1 MDQIRRLMASLSLKQ
16 RIVIGVAAVAVIAAI
31 VAATMWARERDF
43 RPLYTNL
50 SPEDAGVV
58 VAKVHESGAEYRLAA
73 NGTTVLVP
81 SAKVDDLRLQ
91 MAAAGIPRTGRI
103 GYELFDKTNFGA
115 TDFTEQVNYHRALEG
130 ELERSMMGLS
140 EVELAR
146 VHLTFPKDSIF
157 SEERQP
163 AKASVLL
170 RLRTGAKLTAQNVAA
185 ICHLTASAVE
195 GLQPEQVSV
204 LDMNGNLLSKP
215 QRPGSPD
222 GADPSEA
229 GLEYKQKIEHDLL
242 AKINSTLEPV
252 VGPDRFRSGIS
263 VDCDF
268 TSGEQSEETFDPGKS
283 VMITSQKTEDLSG
296 GMLSGGIPG
305 SPSNLP
311 RPTSR
316 AGSGNTGVARRTENV
331 SYQSSRIVRHVRM
344 PQGNIKR
351 LSASILVDYSVRWE
365 GTGPR
370 ARRIVTPP
378 SAEKLKT
385 IRELVAAAIGFVP
398 ERGDQ
403 LVVEALPFEVAYGP
417 GPPESTTG
425 TAPPQGNGVALPEW
439 MFRYKQFVIGGAV
452 ALLLLLVL
460 GVSFLRGRR
469 RRRLAAVAVQIQ
481 AQVASE
487 SETALEAVN
496 DAGRQF
502 EARIAEQ
509 SAQKQRLDT
518 EALLA
523 LKLPPV
529 TTKKSEV
536 LTKHIGEA
544 AKKDPTLMVHV
555 LRSWLEED
563 K

>member
-1 MDQIRRLMASLSLKQ
+1 
-16 RIVIGVAAVAVIAAI
+16 
-31 VAATMWARERDF
+31 
-43 RPLYTNL
+43 
-50 SPEDAGVV
+50 
-58 VAKVHESGAEYRLAA
+58 
-73 NGTTVLVP
+73 
-81 SAKVDDLRLQ
+81 
-91 MAAAGIPRTGRI
+91 
-103 GYELFDKTNFGA
+103 
-115 TDFTEQVNYHRALEG
+115 
-130 ELERSMMGLS
+130 
-140 EVELAR
+140 
-146 VHLTFPKDSIF
+146 
-157 SEERQP
+157 
-163 AKASVLL
+163 
-170 RLRTGAKLTAQNVAA
+170 
-185 ICHLTASAVE
+185 VE

-204 LDMNGNLLSKP
+204 LDMNGNLLSRP
-215 QRPGSPD
+215 RRPGSAD

-242 AKINSTLEPV
+242 AKINSTLEPL
-252 VGPDRFRSGIS
+252 VGADAFRSGVS

-268 TSGEQSEETFDPGKS
+268 TSGEQSEETFDPAKS
-283 VMITSQKTEDLSG
+283 VMVTSQKTEDLSG

-311 RPTSR
+311 RPSSR
-316 AGSGNTGVARRTENV
+316 AGSGNTGMARRTENV
-331 SYQSSRIVRHVRM
+331 SYQSSRVVRHIRM
-344 PQGNIKR
+344 PQGNLKR

-365 GTGPR
+365 GSGPG
-370 ARRIVTPP
+370 ARKIVTPP

-417 GPPESTTG
+417 GPPESS
-425 TAPPQGNGVALPEW
+425 TAPPQKTGLVLPEW
-439 MFRYKQFVIGGAV
+439 MFRFKQFVIGGAV
-452 ALLLLLVL
+452 TLLLMLVL
-460 GVSFLRGRR
+460 GVGFLRARR
-469 RRRLAAVAVQIQ
+469 RRRLAVLKSQ
-481 AQVASE
+481 AQLAAASE
-487 SETALEAVN
+487 AALEPV
-496 DAGRQF
+496 DEAGRQF

-509 SAQKQRLDT
+509 SAQKQRLEA

>member
-1 MDQIRRLMASLSLKQ
+1 MDQVKRLIASLSIRQ
-16 RIVIGVAAVAVIAAI
+16 RIIIGIAAAMVIAAI
-31 VAATMWARERDF
+31 VAATAWSRERDF

-50 SPEDAGVV
+50 SPEDAGIV

-73 NGTTVLVP
+73 NGATVLVP

-91 MAAAGIPRTGRI
+91 LAAAGIPKTGRI
-103 GYELFDKTNFGA
+103 GYELFDKTNFGE
-115 TDFTEQVNYHRALEG
+115 TDFTEQINYHRALEG

-140 EVELAR
+140 QVEQAR

-157 SEERQP
+157 SEERQA

-170 RLRTGAKLTAQNVAA
+170 KLRIGAKLTSQNVAA

-204 LDMNGNLLSKP
+204 LDMNGNLLS
-215 QRPGSPD
+215 RPRSAGSPD

-242 AKINSTLEPV
+242 AKINATLEPV
-252 VGPDRFRSGIS
+252 VGTDAFRSGIS

-268 TSGEQSEETFDPGKS
+268 TSGDQSEETFDPSKS
-283 VMITSQKTEDLSG
+283 VMVTSQRTEDLSG
-296 GMLSGGIPG
+296 GTLSGGIPG

-316 AGSGNTGVARRTENV
+316 AGGSNTGVARRTENV
-331 SYQSSRIVRHVRM
+331 SYQSSRVVRHIRM
-344 PQGNIKR
+344 PEGNIKR
-351 LSASILVDYSVRWE
+351 LSASILVDYSARWE

-378 SAEKLKT
+378 SAEKLKS
-385 IRELVAAAIGFVP
+385 IRELVSAAIGFVP

-403 LVVEALPFEVAYGP
+403 LVVEALPFEIAYGP
-417 GPPESTTG
+417 GPPDSPVASPPKTG
-425 TAPPQGNGVALPEW
+425 LVLPDW
-439 MFRYKQFVIGGAV
+439 MFHYKQFVIGGAV
-452 ALLLLLVL
+452 TLLLVVVL
-460 GVSFLRGRR
+460 GVGFLRARGRR
-469 RRRLAAVAVQIQ
+469 RRAILSAQ
-481 AQVASE
+481 AQIEAAAAAE
-487 SETALEAVN
+487 AKLEPVN
-496 DAGRQF
+496 EAGKQL
-502 EARIAEQ
+502 EARINEQ
-509 SAQKQRLDT
+509 SAAKARLEA
-518 EALLA
+518 EALSA

-544 AKKDPTLMVHV
+544 ARKDPTLMVHV

>member
-1 MDQIRRLMASLSLKQ
+1 MDQIKLLIASLSIRQ
-16 RIVIGVAAVAVIAAI
+16 RIIIGFAAVAVIGAI

-58 VAKVHESGAEYRLAA
+58 VAKVHESGTEYRLAA

-91 MAAAGIPRTGRI
+91 LAAAGIPKTGRI
-103 GYELFDKTNFGA
+103 GYELFDKTNFGE

-130 ELERSMMGLS
+130 ELERSMMGLAQ
-140 EVELAR
+140 VEQAR

-157 SEERQP
+157 SEERQA

-170 RLRTGAKLTAQNVAA
+170 KLRIGAKLTSQNVAA

-204 LDMNGNLLSKP
+204 LDMNGNLLSHP
-215 QRPGSPD
+215 RSPGSPD
-222 GADPSEA
+222 GADPSDA
-229 GLEYKQKIEHDLL
+229 GLEYKQKVEHDLL
-242 AKINSTLEPV
+242 AKINATLEPV
-252 VGPDRFRSGIS
+252 VGADAFRSGIS

-268 TSGEQSEETFDPGKS
+268 TSGDQSEETFDPSKS
-283 VMITSQKTEDLSG
+283 VMVTSQKTEDLSG
-296 GMLSGGIPG
+296 GALSGGIPG
-305 SPSNLP
+305 APSNLP

-316 AGSGNTGVARRTENV
+316 ASNSNSGMARRSENI
-331 SYQSSRIVRHVRM
+331 SYQSSRVVRHIRM
-344 PQGNIKR
+344 PEGTIKR
-351 LSASILVDYSVRWE
+351 ISASILVDYSVTWQ
-365 GTGPR
+365 GTGSK
-370 ARRIVTPP
+370 ARRIVTAP
-378 SAEKLKT
+378 SAEKLKS
-385 IRELVAAAIGFVP
+385 IRDLVAAAIGFVP

-417 GPPESTTG
+417 GPPDSPTSTPQKTG
-425 TAPPQGNGVALPEW
+425 LVLPDW
-439 MFRYKQFVIGGAV
+439 MFRYKPFVIGGAV
-452 ALLLLLVL
+452 ALLLILVL
-460 GVSFLRGRR
+460 SVGYLRARGKRR
-469 RRRLAAVAVQIQ
+469 RAVASAQ
-481 AQVASE
+481 AQVAAAAAKE
-487 SETALEAVN
+487 EALGPVDEAGKQLEARMN
-496 DAGRQF
+496 EQAATKKRL
-502 EARIAEQ
+502 EA
-509 SAQKQRLDT
+509 
-518 EALLA
+518 EALSA

-544 AKKDPTLMVHV
+544 ARKDPTLMVHV

>member
-1 MDQIRRLMASLSLKQ
+1 MDQIRRLITSLSIRQ
-16 RIVIGVAAVAVIAAI
+16 RIIIGVAAAAVMGAI
-31 VAATMWARERDF
+31 LAATMWARERDF

-73 NGTTVLVP
+73 NGATVLVP

-91 MAAAGIPRTGRI
+91 LAAAGIPKTGRI

-115 TDFTEQVNYHRALEG
+115 TDFTEQLNYHRALEG

-140 EVELAR
+140 QVEQAR

-170 RLRTGAKLTAQNVAA
+170 KIRIGAKLTPQNVAA

-204 LDMNGNLLSKP
+204 LDMNGNLLSRP
-215 QRPGSPD
+215 RSPGSPD
-222 GADPSEA
+222 GADPSDA

-242 AKINSTLEPV
+242 AKINATVEPL
-252 VGPDRFRSGIS
+252 VGADAFRSGIS

-268 TSGEQSEETFDPGKS
+268 SSGEQSEETFDPAKS
-283 VMITSQKTEDLSG
+283 VMVTSQKTEDLSG
-296 GMLSGGIPG
+296 GMMSGGIPG

-316 AGSGNTGVARRTENV
+316 AGSGNSGVARRTENI
-331 SYQSSRIVRHVRM
+331 SYQSSRVVRHIRM

-351 LSASILVDYSVRWE
+351 LSASILVDYSVSWQ

-370 ARRIVTPP
+370 ARRMVTPP

-398 ERGDQ
+398 DRGDQ

-417 GPPESTTG
+417 GPPESTT
-425 TAPPQGNGVALPEW
+425 APPPGNGFALPAW
-439 MFRYKQFVIGGAV
+439 MFHYKQFVIGAAV
-452 ALLLLLVL
+452 ALLLVLVL
-460 GVSFLRGRR
+460 GVGFLRAR
-469 RRRLAAVAVQIQ
+469 RRRLAILRSQ
-481 AQVASE
+481 AQIAATAAAE
-487 SETALEAVN
+487 AALEPVSE
-496 DAGRQF
+496 AGKQL
-502 EARIAEQ
+502 EARLSEQ
-509 SAQKQRLDT
+509 SAMKQKLEA
-518 EALLA
+518 EALIA

-536 LTKHIGEA
+536 LTKHIGES

>member
-1 MDQIRRLMASLSLKQ
+1 MDQIKRLLASLSLRQ
-16 RIVIGVAAVAVIAAI
+16 RIIIGVAAAAVIGAI
-31 VAATMWARERDF
+31 IAATMWARERDF

-58 VAKVHESGAEYRLAA
+58 VAKVRESGAEYRLAA
-73 NGTTVLVP
+73 NGATVLVP

-91 MAAAGIPRTGRI
+91 LAAAGIPKTGRI

-115 TDFTEQVNYHRALEG
+115 TDFTEQLNYHRALEG

-140 EVELAR
+140 EVEQAR

-170 RLRTGAKLTAQNVAA
+170 KLRIGAKLTPQNVAA

-204 LDMNGNLLSKP
+204 LDMNGNLLSRP
-215 QRPGSPD
+215 RSPGSPD

-242 AKINSTLEPV
+242 AKINATLEPV
-252 VGPDRFRSGIS
+252 VGADAFRSGIS

-268 TSGEQSEETFDPGKS
+268 SSGEQSEETFDPAKS
-283 VMITSQKTEDLSG
+283 VMVTSQKTEDLSG

-305 SPSNLP
+305 SPSSLP

-316 AGSGNTGVARRTENV
+316 AGSGNTGMARRTENV
-331 SYQSSRIVRHVRM
+331 SYQSSRVVRHIRM

-351 LSASILVDYSVRWE
+351 LSASILVDYAIHWE

-417 GPPESTTG
+417 GPPESTTA
-425 TAPPQGNGVALPEW
+425 APQRTGLALPEW
-439 MFRYKQFVIGGAV
+439 MFHYKQFVIGGAV
-452 ALLLLLVL
+452 TLLLVL
-460 GVSFLRGRR
+460 VLGVGFLRARR
-469 RRRLAAVAVQIQ
+469 RRRLAILQRQ
-481 AQVASE
+481 AQVAAAAE
-487 SETALEAVN
+487 AALGAADDVGEQLEARLSEHS
-496 DAGRQF
+496 AMKQKL
-502 EARIAEQ
+502 EA
-509 SAQKQRLDT
+509 
-518 EALLA
+518 EALSA

>member
-1 MDQIRRLMASLSLKQ
+1 MDQLRRLIASLSLKQ

-31 VAATMWARERDF
+31 LASARWAHERDF

-50 SPEDAGVV
+50 SLEDAGVV

-81 SAKVDDLRLQ
+81 SSKVDDLRLQ
-91 MAAAGIPRTGRI
+91 LAAAGIPKTGRI
-103 GYELFDKTNFGA
+103 GYELFDKTDFGA
-115 TDFTEQVNYHRALEG
+115 TDFTEQINYHRALEG

-140 EVELAR
+140 QVEQAR

-170 RLRTGAKLTAQNVAA
+170 KLRMGAKLTAQNVAA

-204 LDMNGNLLSKP
+204 LDMNGNLLS
-215 QRPGSPD
+215 RPRTAGSPD

-242 AKINSTLEPV
+242 AKINATLEPV
-252 VGPDRFRSGIS
+252 VGPDAFRSGIS

-268 TSGEQSEETFDPGKS
+268 SSGEQSEETFDPAKS
-283 VMITSQKTEDLSG
+283 VMVSSQKTEDLSG
-296 GMLSGGIPG
+296 GMIAAGIPG
-305 SPSNLP
+305 TPSNLP
-311 RPTSR
+311 RPVSR
-316 AGSGNTGVARRTENV
+316 PGGGNTGVARRTENI
-331 SYQSSRIVRHVRM
+331 SYQSSRIVRHIRM
-344 PQGNIKR
+344 PQGSIKR

-365 GTGPR
+365 GTGSR
-370 ARRIVTPP
+370 ARRVVTPP
-378 SAEKLKT
+378 SAGTLKT

-403 LVVEALPFEVAYGP
+403 LVVEALPFEMAYGP
-417 GPPESTTG
+417 GPPESTT
-425 TAPPQGNGVALPEW
+425 APAQGNGLALPDW
-439 MFRYKQFVIGGAV
+439 MLRYKQFTIGGAV
-452 ALLLLLVL
+452 ALLLMLVL
-460 GVSFLRGRR
+460 GAGFLRARR
-469 RRRLAAVAVQIQ
+469 KSRAQAEVKNKALAAATQ
-481 AQVASE
+481 A
-487 SETALEAVN
+487 ALQPVNEA
-496 DAGRQF
+496 GKQL

-509 SAQKQRLDT
+509 TALKERMDA
-518 EALLA
+518 EALNA
-523 LKLPPV
+523 LKLPTV

-536 LTKHIGEA
+536 LSKHIGEA
-544 AKKDPTLMVHV
+544 AKKDPSVMVSV

>member
-1 MDQIRRLMASLSLKQ
+1 MDQIRRLIASLSIKQ
-16 RIVIGVAAVAVIAAI
+16 RIVIGVAAAAVIGAI
-31 VAATMWARERDF
+31 IAATMWARERDF

-50 SPEDAGVV
+50 SPEDAGAV
-58 VAKVHESGAEYRLAA
+58 VARVHESGAEYRLAA

-91 MAAAGIPRTGRI
+91 LAAAGIPKTGRI

-115 TDFTEQVNYHRALEG
+115 TDFTEQINYHRALEG

-140 EVELAR
+140 QVEQAR

-170 RLRTGAKLTAQNVAA
+170 KLRIGAKLTPQNVTAV
-185 ICHLTASAVE
+185 CHLTASAVE

-215 QRPGSPD
+215 RRPGSPD

-252 VGPDRFRSGIS
+252 VGADSFRAGIS

-268 TSGEQSEETFDPGKS
+268 SSGEQSEETFDPGKS
-283 VMITSQKTEDLSG
+283 VMLSSQKTEDLSG

-316 AGSGNTGVARRTENV
+316 AGSGNSGVARRTENV
-331 SYQSSRIVRHVRM
+331 SYQSSRVVRHIRM
-344 PQGNIKR
+344 PQGNLKR

-365 GTGPR
+365 GAGPQ
-370 ARRIVTPP
+370 ARRTVTPP
-378 SAEKLKT
+378 SAEKLRT

-417 GPPESTTG
+417 GPPESTT
-425 TAPPQGNGVALPEW
+425 TAPPQRNGLALPEW

-452 ALLLLLVL
+452 SLLLLLVIAA
-460 GVSFLRGRR
+460 GFLRGGR
-469 RRRLAAVAVQIQ
+469 RRRLAVVQNQ
-481 AQVASE
+481 AHVASA
-487 SETALEAVN
+487 SETALEAAN

-544 AKKDPTLMVHV
+544 AQKDPTLMVHV